1 MARGSGRE
9 GGLVPGR
16 EVEWPPE
23 KDCLMCQRSLE
34 KAKNVKLLILDV
46 DGVLTDGRI
55 VIDDRGVE
63 TKCFD
68 VRDGHGIKLL
78 KRANI
83 QVVIITGRRSEVVS
97 HRARELGI
105 DSVYQN
111 IHDKLEVYRAILDEK
126 GLKDEEVGFVGDDL
140 VDLPLMK
147 RVGFS
152 AVVADGSEE
161 LQPYADYVSR
171 NRGGRGA
178 VREISELIL
187 KAQGKWSELMEGYL
201 R

>member
-1 MARGSGRE
+1 MDSRG
-9 GGLVPGR
+9 
-16 EVEWPPE
+16 
-23 KDCLMCQRSLE
+23 ME
-34 KAKNVKLLILDV
+34 KARNVKLLILDV

-78 KRANI
+78 KRADI
-83 QVVIITGRRSEVVS
+83 DVAIITGRESEVVS

-111 IHDKLEVYRAILDEK
+111 IHDKLEVYEAILDEK
-126 GLKDEEVGFVGDDL
+126 ELRDGDVGFVGDDI
-140 VDLPLMK
+140 VDLPVL
-147 RVGFS
+147 RRAGFA
-152 AVVADGSEE
+152 AVVADGVEE
-161 LQPYADYVSR
+161 LKPYADYVSR

-187 KAQGKWSELMEGYL
+187 KAQGKWSQLMERYL

>member
-1 MARGSGRE
+1 MISR
-9 GGLVPGR
+9 
-16 EVEWPPE
+16 
-23 KDCLMCQRSLE
+23 DME

-68 VRDGHGIKLL
+68 VRDGHGIKML

-83 QVVIITGRRSEVVS
+83 DVAIITGRESQVVS

-105 DSVYQN
+105 DSVFQN
-111 IHDKLEVYRAILDEK
+111 IHNKLEVYEAILKEK
-126 GLKDEEVGFVGDDL
+126 GLKDGEVGFVGDD
-140 VDLPLMK
+140 VIDLPLLR
-147 RVGFS
+147 RVGFA
-152 AVVADGSEE
+152 AVVADGVEE
-161 LQPYADYVSR
+161 LKPYADYVSR
-171 NRGGRGA
+171 NKGGRGA
-178 VREISELIL
+178 VREIIELIL
-187 KAQGKWSELMEGYL
+187 KAQGKWAELMERYL

>member
-1 MARGSGRE
+1 MGSKG
-9 GGLVPGR
+9 
-16 EVEWPPE
+16 
-23 KDCLMCQRSLE
+23 SE
-34 KAKNVKLLILDV
+34 KARNLKLLILDV

-55 VIDDRGVE
+55 VIDDHGVE

-68 VRDGHGIKLL
+68 VRDGHGIKML

-83 QVVIITGRRSEVVS
+83 DVALITGRQSQVVT

-111 IHDKLEVYRAILDEK
+111 IHDKLEVYQSLLEEK
-126 GLKDEEVGFVGDDL
+126 GLRDGEVGFVGDDV
-140 VDLPLMK
+140 VDLPILK
-147 RVGFS
+147 RAGFS
-152 AVVADGSEE
+152 VVVADCMEE
-161 LQPYADYVSR
+161 LKPYADYVTR

-187 KAQGKWSELMEGYL
+187 KAQGKWAGLMERYL

>member
-1 MARGSGRE
+1 MISR
-9 GGLVPGR
+9 
-16 EVEWPPE
+16 
-23 KDCLMCQRSLE
+23 DME
-34 KAKNVKLLILDV
+34 KARNVKLLILDV

-68 VRDGHGIKLL
+68 VRDGHGIKML

-83 QVVIITGRRSEVVS
+83 DVAIITGRESDVVS
-97 HRARELGI
+97 HRAQELGI

-111 IHDKLEVYRAILDEK
+111 IHNKLEVYEAILEEK
-126 GLKDEEVGFVGDDL
+126 GLKDGEVGFVGDDL
-140 VDLPLMK
+140 VDLPLLR
-147 RVGFS
+147 RVGFA
-152 AVVADGSEE
+152 AVVADGVEE
-161 LQPYADYVSR
+161 LKPYADYVSR

-178 VREISELIL
+178 VREVIELIL
-187 KAQGKWSELMEGYL
+187 KAQGKWAELMERYL

>member
-1 MARGSGRE
+1 
-9 GGLVPGR
+9 
-16 EVEWPPE
+16 
-23 KDCLMCQRSLE
+23 MCQRSLE

>member
-1 MARGSGRE
+1 MSSR
-9 GGLVPGR
+9 
-16 EVEWPPE
+16 
-23 KDCLMCQRSLE
+23 DME
-34 KAKNVKLLILDV
+34 KARNVKLLILDV

-68 VRDGHGIKLL
+68 VRDGHGIKML

-83 QVVIITGRRSEVVS
+83 DVAIITGRESHVVS

-111 IHDKLEVYRAILDEK
+111 IHNKLEVYEAILKEK
-126 GLKDEEVGFVGDDL
+126 GLKDGEVGFVGDD
-140 VDLPLMK
+140 VIDLPLLR
-147 RVGFS
+147 RVGFA
-152 AVVADGSEE
+152 AVVADGVEE
-161 LQPYADYVSR
+161 LKPYADYVSR
-171 NRGGRGA
+171 NKGGRGA
-178 VREISELIL
+178 VREIIELIL
-187 KAQGKWSELMEGYL
+187 KAQGKWAELMERYL